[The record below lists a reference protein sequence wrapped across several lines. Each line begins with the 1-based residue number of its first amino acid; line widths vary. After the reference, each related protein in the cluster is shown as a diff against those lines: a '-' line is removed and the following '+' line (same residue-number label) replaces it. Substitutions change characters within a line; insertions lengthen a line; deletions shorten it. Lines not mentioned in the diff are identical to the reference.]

1 MTDKFFNLENPIEKA
16 VYERLKKYALS
27 GKDYDTVIGM
37 IGRDF
42 PNLDSGLRDACH
54 ATAFRH
60 YFTDNGKKGVG
71 MVKQVEILHSNS
83 IDDQFYSH
91 VNRIFHLR
99 DGEDIMAAIMVENPL
114 YLYENAEI
122 HLSIYV
128 AGVKTNEF
136 QHTMDLSERSNVYY
150 VPLKIRQ
157 AIKEDTDLTEPIQV
171 FIMNEKIQ
179 GDFYG
184 EVFMVTLGE
193 YGAEDAFNDV
203 EIELVERENS
213 LEMYASL
220 NYDRQLGY
228 RFEVEGTV
236 VFSPCDTE
244 DRMFSLIRPIRL
256 EYSNPDD
263 DLMHGYCTIFKV
275 WRTVIE
281 DEIPHYEPKAGRYSV
296 KLYIWNTLMW
306 SGEINLSSAEVPA
319 PGR

>member
-1 MTDKFFNLENPIEKA
+1 
-16 VYERLKKYALS
+16 
-27 GKDYDTVIGM
+27 
-37 IGRDF
+37 
-42 PNLDSGLRDACH
+42 
-54 ATAFRH
+54 
-60 YFTDNGKKGVG
+60 
-71 MVKQVEILHSNS
+71 
-83 IDDQFYSH
+83 
-91 VNRIFHLR
+91 
-99 DGEDIMAAIMVENPL
+99 
-114 YLYENAEI
+114 
-122 HLSIYV
+122 
-128 AGVKTNEF
+128 
-136 QHTMDLSERSNVYY
+136 
-150 VPLKIRQ
+150 
-157 AIKEDTDLTEPIQV
+157 
-171 FIMNEKIQ
+171 MNEKIQ

-203 EIELVERENS
+203 EIELIERNNS

-306 SGEINLSSAEVPA
+306 SGEINLNSAEAPA